1 MLGQQAPDF
10 ELPNQDGHLV
20 HLRDYRGKKVI
31 VFAFPMANSSGCNAQ
46 ACSFRDEFFAVQSA
60 NAVILGVSPD
70 STGTLRQWKIDKKL
84 PYDLLSDAGHR
95 MLSAWG
101 AWGLPIMGSV
111 KIPMVN
117 RSYLVLDEQGIV
129 IDEQYKVD
137 PRESVRLAL
146 AAVGEVTPLR

>member
-1 MLGQQAPDF
+1 MLGQPALDF
-10 ELPNQDGHLV
+10 ELPNQDGKLV

-31 VFAFPMANSSGCNAQ
+31 VFAFPMANTSGCNAQ
-46 ACSFRDEFFAVQSA
+46 ACSFRDEFFAIQSA

-70 STGTLRQWKIDKKL
+70 STGTLRQWKSDKKL
-84 PYDLLSDAGHR
+84 PYDLLSDSGHK

-101 AWGLPIMGSV
+101 AWGIPIMGSI

-117 RSYLVLDEQGIV
+117 RSYWVIDENGIV
-129 IDEQYKVD
+129 IDEQNKVD

-146 AAVGEVTPLR
+146 AAVGEVSPLG

>member
-10 ELPNQDGHLV
+10 ELPNQDGQLV
-20 HLRDYRGKKVI
+20 HLSDYRGKKVI

-46 ACSFRDEFFAVQSA
+46 ACSFRDEFFAIQSA

-84 PYDLLSDAGHR
+84 PYDLLSDPNHR

-117 RSYLVLDEQGIV
+117 RSFWV
-129 IDEQYKVD
+129 IDENGLIIAEQNKVD
-137 PRESVRLAL
+137 PRESVHQAL
-146 AAVGEVTPLR
+146 AAVGEVSPLR

>member
-1 MLGQQAPDF
+1 MLGQPAPDF
-10 ELPNQDGHLV
+10 ELPNQDGQLV

-46 ACSFRDEFFAVQSA
+46 ACSFRDEFFAVQSSK
-60 NAVILGVSPD
+60 AVILGVSPD
-70 STGTLRQWKIDKKL
+70 ITGTLRQWKIDKKL

-95 MLSAWG
+95 MLSTWG
-101 AWGLPIMGSV
+101 AWGIPIMGSV

-117 RSYLVLDEQGIV
+117 RSYWVIDERGIV

-146 AAVGEVTPLR
+146 AAVGEVTPLG

>member
-10 ELPNQDGHLV
+10 ELPNQDGQLV
-20 HLRDYRGKKVI
+20 HLSDYRGKKVI

-46 ACSFRDEFFAVQSA
+46 ACSFRDEFFAIQSA

-84 PYDLLSDAGHR
+84 PYDLLSDPNHR

-101 AWGLPIMGSV
+101 AWGLPILGTV

-117 RSYLVLDEQGIV
+117 RSFWV
-129 IDEQYKVD
+129 IDENGLIIAEQNKVD
-137 PRESVRLAL
+137 PRESVHQAL
-146 AAVGEVTPLR
+146 AAVGEVSPLR